1 MLKKILVTVFAMLV
15 TATSVAVGLCYDEPT
30 TVEASVAYP
39 RFKDWNTETP
49 WRQISVVVGDGIRF
63 GVSPLTDSERVPKYN
78 TVQSDYDNYVY
89 NNTVGGKYH
98 TATEDSV
105 VFYGYGG
112 GTSDTPGTSSYYANV
127 QNYIVSNQ
135 NAHKI
140 ASGDDKVWL
149 QRLQDSRNS
158 MNVRELY
165 YTQTAGG
172 IYSSVDESHNKF
184 NQLRQNLYNAFP
196 TYTDLLS
203 AFYDMDS
210 DDMHRN
216 TGFVAYLVNT
226 CGLSTGDAQVA
237 LGWWLGNQVDLNTDI
252 NSTNTGAELAF
263 YNACTGSDWVNS
275 SLSTSQ
281 QSYQRML
288 SLISVYI
295 CSIRAGSDWVDEN
308 VVNSQYVS
316 YKNAIENL
324 VDPEQAYIT
333 YAPCMESTI
342 EIVYNPSGAYD
353 TIAGVPAYEFNDA
366 GLMSINSKECKGAW
380 TFEGSGSNNACTITL
395 TTAQQF
401 AILSGKSVSKFCKV
415 NGIDTGASIR
425 EVMGNGGDTPWNIQN
440 QKAGLTMGI
449 WSQYG
454 SHGLQVI
461 RGNLT
466 PWDSETPTTSYMIWG
481 YSDSYHSG
489 NHYGSSLVGNYYREN
504 YNSNIWDAPDMINRT
519 QNRADGKIKI
529 SDLTANIKFSLPTS
543 LCNTNVYDYYIGH
556 KQAILNVI
564 HLYRSPYGYWYPND
578 DMVEETDT
586 VYNALFSG
594 RAIRAKVV
602 DNLIRDVYG
611 SYESGNISDADKSY
625 IYNYLTQVRAS
636 ADNSDSY
643 VSITLGQH
651 APTMWHLYINSVC
664 SHQFDAEP
672 SWNRDGIVISNN
684 KPTWA
689 QVLQEYN
696 ELKNNQAGM
705 SGIYSI
711 LPATSWQGRDGDVD
725 SAVDSSPTYDMTSLF
740 TMYQYV
746 YGFNMWY
753 QHSDS
758 QVRGKAGLTID
769 PGSCSRNN
777 SGNTG
782 LSSCTADH
790 ATDTEY
796 ESGNGDFAGYAGVNS
811 GILMYSATGS
821 ASGQETSNKALYM
834 TARPNTYL
842 YGFKMYLTGAVWT
855 PTVVDAPM
863 KYSVKTELVGDGNGV
878 SHPSGDKSWEYGY
891 LDDDTFGVKNTVVLR
906 WDTSTAEKA
915 AKVKSLRNNALL
927 VKRLNY
933 YGDGSGVRLRGYTYT
948 EDSSDYCGTQSTRYT
963 GFQGHYK
970 NTSDQLTYKDGSYTL
985 QAVPTSPG
993 SGINP
998 GNESHAVNFAWNEG
1012 QTVTYLD
1019 SYSDIRGIINGDRQF
1034 ATSEILKGDVFPQEH
1049 LSYTYNVRFDLWYSG
1064 GQPNGS
1070 DYYYSRNQRRS
1081 DMIELPVTNV
1091 GGKTV
1096 TVTRTTQY
1104 AAGDSGSL
1112 TTTNELKEGSPNN
1125 EKYEAL
1131 AAVPTINAERKQET
1145 LYYSV
1150 GGVPY
1155 KIQVNYHTEFNKS
1168 LSGYNQCNYVYI
1180 DSCTVYEMD
1189 YAELYGTSGLLTTDK
1204 VTLNLAD
1211 SKRSTDKYNIDIKFE
1226 QAKAVASGNN
1236 VTVTGDSLYG
1246 KDKNGNWVPLFSSAY
1261 MARYNG
1267 RNLADGYDSIRD
1279 IASEKSLAIDQIH
1292 ANQSSIWQSLSLSRN
1307 QRTNA
1312 GNPVRWANG
1321 GGQLGEFRGY
1331 SGVPGANKYD
1341 GTTPMYADGLKI
1353 RGNIE
1358 NRKYGPYHS
1367 SVYYLKMTCSH
1378 TKNLTREDHDDIAP
1392 KFKPDAVAGYTNPV
1406 IVQDPIAVS
1415 YQVITA
1421 QGNSASTGTDVIRS
1435 YYNNQGTVEAGGE
1448 PYDQRIGKASSQSIT
1463 DANHVFID
1471 YDFAIKLDYTSAFGG
1486 NGKKDLSNLQSVL
1499 GYGFSTDKV
1508 TTSPWISYV
1517 WVKFTF
1523 AVSYGG
1529 RDYTAN
1535 SWIPIEKP
1543 VDAAANKYS
1552 LDRTTTV
1559 KTYGGFHIPLYQGE
1573 LDDGVMEV
1581 KIQGVNY
1588 DNGDVNA
1595 TVDRGADY
1603 ATTNKVR
1610 RTSGSIEMF
1619 SNRRAHVTQ
1628 NKVDVVGHIGALTL
1642 IDTGDFRF
1650 SNYFKKPTSG
1660 WLVEGLLKQVDLSK
1674 QNGIVADSTDVLR
1687 KASDFSLIDPYNSL
1701 AFARNVETNE
1711 FPLSTLILQSNLQSQ
1726 PMKLG
1731 YSMFM
1736 SLETVGNYYGN
1747 KISNTYNSQVEI
1759 KPRYYYVSPAG
1770 DVTAVDA
1777 YVKVNG
1783 AYKLV
1788 NEHASGV
1795 TQNPNLYEYF
1805 YTLDWLNEKTRRMY
1819 TESTAEMN
1827 ATGADEP
1834 SNEKT
1839 VHIGNMDYIFLR
1851 KSARTYFGN
1860 QSFNNNADAGDK
1872 QAQRWHFT
1880 LGLPSG
1886 TVFVKS
1892 GETPKVPTGIAGGT
1906 SNILDGADGGYVIS
1920 TLEII
1925 SKGDTW
1931 ILGYDNTDQTLPAR
1945 RDVPVIPDDGGIPD
1959 PEIPVIPVDPGN
1971 SAASDL
1977 TIKGTH

>member
-15 TATSVAVGLCYDEPT
+15 TATSVAVGLCYEKPT

-78 TVQSDYDNYVY
+78 TVQSDYNNYVY

-112 GTSDTPGTSSYYANV
+112 GTSDTPGTSSYYANI

-135 NAHKI
+135 NVHDMNSEAKSNSPKKMRDQ
-140 ASGDDKVWL
+140 AWL
-149 QRLQDSRNS
+149 SKFLESRNS

-252 NSTNTGAELAF
+252 NATNTGAELAF

-275 SLSTSQ
+275 SLSISQ

-308 VVNSQYVS
+308 VVNSQYIS

-353 TIAGVPAYEFNDA
+353 SEHMVQPYDFTVAGIDSVNYKEFQ
-366 GLMSINSKECKGAW
+366 GGW
-380 TFEGSGSNNACTITL
+380 TFQGSSYDNPCTITL

-401 AILSGKSVSKFCKV
+401 AILSGKSVHEFCDV
-415 NGIDTGASIR
+415 QGYDTGASIR
-425 EVMGNGGDTPWNIQN
+425 AVMDTGEDTPWAIKNSQT
-440 QKAGLTMGI
+440 GLTSGI
-449 WSQYG
+449 WMQFSLYDTNVQPICERYNNNTCTNYLLWGFQDMAHEGYHFGSAEVTKYLIQY
-454 SHGLQVI
+454 
-461 RGNLT
+461 
-466 PWDSETPTTSYMIWG
+466 Y
-481 YSDSYHSG
+481 
-489 NHYGSSLVGNYYREN
+489 NYE
-504 YNSNIWDAPDMINRT
+504 IWDAPIVDHDNHDRH
-519 QNRADGKIKI
+519 DGKTYVWEY
-529 SDLTANIKFSLPTS
+529 SANVIQPQRFARGEKGAAYFP
-543 LCNTNVYDYYIGH
+543 LCSRGNGWFKTVDFPNVY
-556 KQAILNVI
+556 NE
-564 HLYRSPYGYWYPND
+564 STWY
-578 DMVEETDT
+578 
-586 VYNALFSG
+586 A
-594 RAIRAKVV
+594 A
-602 DNLIRDVYG
+602 
-611 SYESGNISDADKSY
+611 
-625 IYNYLTQVRAS
+625 
-636 ADNSDSY
+636 
-643 VSITLGQH
+643 
-651 APTMWHLYINSVC
+651 C
-664 SHQFDAEP
+664 
-672 SWNRDGIVISNN
+672 SWN
-684 KPTWA
+684 
-689 QVLQEYN
+689 
-696 ELKNNQAGM
+696 
-705 SGIYSI
+705 
-711 LPATSWQGRDGDVD
+711 GRDSLVD
-725 SAVDSSPTYDMTSLF
+725 SAVDCTPGYDMTSLF

-753 QHSDS
+753 QHSSDCK
-758 QVRGKAGLTID
+758 RGFEALGDIE
-769 PGSCSRNN
+769 PGD
-777 SGNTG
+777 
-782 LSSCTADH
+782 CTSAH
-790 ATDTEY
+790 IAYCGHGGRKE
-796 ESGNGDFAGYAGVNS
+796 NGTHHIKGDYTGYAGINNTS
-811 GILMYSATGS
+811 TLMYSATGS
-821 ASGQETSNKALYM
+821 TSGQETSNKALYM

-863 KYSVKTELVGDGNGV
+863 KYSVKTEIVGDGNGV

-891 LDDDTFGVKNTVVLR
+891 LDDDTFGIKNTVTLS

-948 EDSSDYCGTQSTRYT
+948 ADSSDYCGTQSTRYT

-998 GNESHAVNFAWNEG
+998 SNESHAVNFAWNEG

-1034 ATSEILKGDVFPQEH
+1034 TTSEILKGDVFPQEH
-1049 LSYTYNVRFDLWYSG
+1049 LSYTYDVRFDLWYSG

-1081 DMIELPVTNV
+1081 NMIELPVTNV

-1180 DSCTVYEMD
+1180 DSCTVYEME
-1189 YAELYGTSGLLTTDK
+1189 YAEVYGTSGLLTTDK

-1261 MARYNG
+1261 TVRYNG

-1292 ANQSSIWQSLSLSRN
+1292 ANQSNIWQSLSLSRN

-1392 KFKPDAVAGYTNPV
+1392 KFKPDEVAGYTNPV

-1448 PYDQRIGKASSQSIT
+1448 PYDQRIGKAGSQSIT

-1517 WVKFTF
+1517 WVKFPF

-1529 RDYTAN
+1529 HDYTAN

-1543 VDAAANKYS
+1543 VDATANKYS

-1559 KTYGGFHIPLYQGE
+1559 KTYDGFHIPLYQGE

-1588 DNGDVNA
+1588 DNGDANA

-1619 SNRRAHVTQ
+1619 ANRRAHVTQ

-1674 QNGIVADSTDVLR
+1674 QNGIVADSKDVLR

-1701 AFARNVETNE
+1701 AFAKNVETNE
-1711 FPLSTLILQSNLQSQ
+1711 FPLSTLMLQSNLQSQ

-1747 KISNTYNSQVEI
+1747 RISNTYNSQVEI

-1770 DVTAVDA
+1770 EVTAVDA

-1860 QSFNNNADAGDK
+1860 QSFSNNVDAGDK

-1945 RDVPVIPDDGGIPD
+1945 GDVPVIPDDGDIPD